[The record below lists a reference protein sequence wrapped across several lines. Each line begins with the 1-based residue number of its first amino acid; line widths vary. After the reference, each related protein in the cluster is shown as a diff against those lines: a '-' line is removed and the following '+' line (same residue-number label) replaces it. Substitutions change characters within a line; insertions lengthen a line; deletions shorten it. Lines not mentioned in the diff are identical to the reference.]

1 MSNIYMRQIME
12 AIEMGQNFNEGYEDR
27 VHDVVAIITR
37 DYPNGISKSAFPA
50 AIEKAG
56 KESGVTDMQS
66 DYSREEFIKAVA
78 GKMSFI
84 SGQSSQDKS
93 ARKERV
99 MLALVDIINDEIDN
113 AFPDGD
119 PFDAIYPQ
127 ARKLGVPANSVL
139 NWLDKTA
146 REHLNAKSFHDY
158 LQEGWGQQMESNF
171 PAGDHPNHKAF
182 G

>member
-1 MSNIYMRQIME
+1 MSSDYMRQIME
-12 AIEMGQNFNEGYEDR
+12 AIEMEQNFNEGYEDR
-27 VHDVVAIITR
+27 VLDVVAIINR
-37 DYPNGISKSAFPA
+37 DYPNGITKDEFST
-50 AIEKAG
+50 AIEKIGNETDA
-56 KESGVTDMQS
+56 VDMQS
-66 DYSREEFIKAVA
+66 DHTRNEFIKAVA
-78 GKMSFI
+78 AKITFI
-84 SGQSSQDKS
+84 SDQSSEDKS

-127 ARKLGVPANSVL
+127 ARKLGVPATSVL
-139 NWLDKTA
+139 DWLDKTA

-158 LQEGWGQQMESNF
+158 LQEDWGQQMEANF
-171 PAGDHPNHKAF
+171 PAGNHPNHKAF